1 MILFLNLG
9 FEGNSMFF
17 DRLTLREKAQNFKGV
32 FTRATTKHNLMRL
45 LVLTIGRHP
54 SGFL

>member
-9 FEGNSMFF
+9 IEGNSMFF

-32 FTRATTKHNLMRL
+32 FRRATTKHNLMRL